1 MPPVGAAIAGLLGTT
16 GVVATTAALL
26 PTAIAAGGTAAALA
40 QGNSA
45 SKKASAAAQEQAK
58 KQSALETEVNQ
69 RAANQE
75 SETNAINTRDQ
86 ARRRQAGLA
95 IGAGGRQDTILTGPL
110 GAAGET
116 SGKKTLLGS

>member
-1 MPPVGAAIAGLLGTT
+1 MPPVGAAIAGLLGTA
-16 GVVATTAALL
+16 GFAATTAALL
-26 PTAIAAGGTAAALA
+26 PTAIAAGGTAMAMN
-40 QGNSA
+40 QGAKS
-45 SKKASAAAQEQAK
+45 SRHASAAAQEQAK
-58 KQSALETEVNQ
+58 KQSALESEVTQ

-110 GAAGET
+110 GLPGET
-116 SGKKTLLGS
+116 TGKKTLLGS